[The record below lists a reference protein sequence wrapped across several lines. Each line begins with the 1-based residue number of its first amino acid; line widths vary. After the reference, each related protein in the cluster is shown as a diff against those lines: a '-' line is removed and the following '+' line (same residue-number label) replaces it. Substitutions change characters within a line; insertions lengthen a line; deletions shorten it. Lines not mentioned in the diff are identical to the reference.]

1 MKKTN
6 KTFKRFAAITS
17 ASLLAACAV
26 APVAFN
32 AFAEGEE
39 VKTYTITINDNGNV
53 KAENHTFNAYQIFT
67 GDLSGSTLSNIA
79 WGENVNS
86 ADFISDLTSN
96 TTLNTITEISALKAG
111 STPSDVA
118 KALAKIQDQSDNAEI
133 LAKIINDNLTG
144 EAIATGSTSIEG
156 LEAGYYFVKDADNSG
171 EGNGDAKTKFI
182 LSVVKDTSVT
192 LKTDAPTLEK
202 KIWHN
207 DTTDPSIIVDAPQGN
222 SWGDVGDNQIGD
234 KVYYYTKTSVP
245 DMSDYDNYKYIIR
258 DSMCSGLTM
267 GSVTDVVYVNGDVKK
282 SIKESA
288 DIKTE
293 DDPTTTSFVETFYV
307 GFDNLIDVIGSA
319 DGGGYIYTYYTA
331 TLNENA
337 KVSDKSNSTQFNEN
351 KAYLEYSNN
360 PNVSGDGTTGDN
372 ETGNTSEDIVYDW
385 TFTTGAYKVDE
396 ADKAVPGAA
405 FTLYEGSVAEGNE
418 VKLTKIT
425 DPAQAGIEAATDTVY
440 YIVDPNGL
448 ITQMDDTTA
457 TVNKFVILGLD
468 DATTYKLSETKV
480 PAGYNTCPDIDVSI
494 TAAYDTDGDTL
505 TLTSNGSTNPI
516 EIENKQGSVL
526 PGTGG
531 IGTTIFYLGG
541 GAMAA
546 IGGIYLISK
555 RRMRKSEE

>member
-32 AFAEGEE
+32 AYAEGEE
-39 VKTYTITINDNGNV
+39 EKVYTITINDNGNV

-67 GDLSGSTLSNIA
+67 GDLSDSTLSNVA
-79 WGENVNS
+79 WGDNIDS
-86 ADFISDLTSN
+86 ANFINDLTSDDV
-96 TTLNTITEISALKAG
+96 LKTISSIANLKET
-111 STPSDVA
+111 SKPSDVA
-118 KALAKIQDQSDNAEI
+118 EALADIQDKSDNAEI

-144 EAIATGSTSIEG
+144 DAIATGSTSITG
-156 LEAGYYFVKDADNSG
+156 LEAGYYFVKDAENSG
-171 EGNGDAKTKFI
+171 TGNGDAKTKFI

-234 KVYYYTKTSVP
+234 TVYYYTKTSVP

-258 DSMCSGLTM
+258 DSMCLGLTM

-282 SIKESA
+282 SIMNDA
-288 DIKTE
+288 TIKTE
-293 DDPTTTSFVETFYV
+293 DDPTTTFVETFYV
-307 GFDNLIDVIGSA
+307 GFDNLIDVIDSA

-360 PNVSGDGTTGDN
+360 PNVSGDGTTVDN
-372 ETGNTSEDIVYDW
+372 ETGKTSEDIVYDW

-396 ADKAVPGAA
+396 NDLAVPGAA
-405 FTLYEGSVAEGNE
+405 FTLYEGSVAVGNE

-425 DPAQAGIEAATDTVY
+425 DPAQAGIEAAADTVY
-440 YIVDPNGL
+440 YIVDPKGS
-448 ITQMDDTTA
+448 ITQMDETTA

-480 PAGYNTCPDIDVSI
+480 PAGYNTCADTDVI
-494 TAAYDTDGDTL
+494 INAAYNTEGTSL
-505 TLTSNGSTNPI
+505 TLTSSGSTNPI

-546 IGGIYLISK
+546 IGGVYLISK
-555 RRMRKSEE
+555 RRMKKSEE